1 MTKLWKWGKRLL
13 WVLAG
18 LFILLMLSVS
28 ILVYLI
34 NSESFLEKQIQEQ
47 FGMNSRVGEL
57 DVSLFSGTVSISK
70 TRIGPENNPA
80 ITFDQ
85 LTAQISYSGL
95 FSSLLID
102 SIELEKAVI
111 HYPFDYQL
119 VQSNE
124 AEANNDNE
132 AFFFEQLNV
141 SEIRINNSGF
151 VFNDDVYLE
160 AKGINLVIAELPVAQ
175 SSTFLFTHLTDFFKQ
190 SNTTIVAD
198 IEQFKTDKSSLSQ
211 VNLKAEVI
219 ESDVV
224 IQELSSASADINIEL
239 TDNQTSSTNT
249 ANQTP
254 ANNQGSQASNLPF
267 KDLLIEKI
275 DIGTTNFKL
284 QGSYELAV
292 EDFQAHFSE
301 LILVKDKAPL
311 WADWEEFY
319 RQQNSR
325 YELSSKALTSSML
338 SYDQLELDGELNN
351 SAFNIKQLMIARP
364 LVSYSSVE
372 PSEITDA
379 TETEVSTEEGNVA
392 LRFPF
397 AAITLNQL
405 TVDDG
410 ELNLQLNDSYTA
422 QAINL
427 QAQQLP
433 IILDHG
439 LVITDPASW
448 PSTVTAKLEASN
460 VSLPQ
465 VTVAELMAEAQ
476 SESGKLDV
484 SSVQVSDVNL
494 ELDLAGSEQA
504 DLVTHSDNDSDTAS
518 NAVTIPFETIGL
530 HNIKVQQ
537 FGMVANLEGESVE
550 VDNASIEVADFP
562 LVLDG
567 AMFGLDS
574 LSSVNTSFS
583 IASDRLQTN
592 QLTVDGLS
600 ANGNLA
606 ESRLV
611 LESVANRSGKLN
623 LDLTSPPEQQESD
636 SKSNANSK
644 LPLQSLVVNKLN
656 IRNFNG
662 DILRLVEKINAE
674 GETVSTK
681 ESLIITDIDLM
692 ASNLSLIKN
701 GQLISQ
707 WYDSQLQNA
716 FKTIELKVAKAQ
728 QDEDVF
734 SEIDIKATQANRKIV
749 VNPLT
754 VNVNDT
760 NLNADWVID
769 LSQPGYASDFKF
781 DFENLELSQL
791 VRPDNEE
798 SIALRGK
805 LSGLADL
812 TFTGLSP
819 EKIFDSLNG
828 QILIANTE
836 PVQLINL
843 NVNKVLERFLESQ
856 EFGLLDIGGFVLAG
870 PAGLLLSQGVSMQ
883 GVLSNLGANKG
894 DTMFGQ
900 INMDMV
906 VENGV
911 LKTRDVAASTQY
923 YRFAFDGNIDLSIMA
938 FNDFEFMIL
947 NDEGCKEYSQTLNGS
962 LSSPEIQTFRTAFDA
977 VTGSVVGLLKSG
989 VGLLTGGYCEG
1000 VYDGKVA
1007 HPDEGVEIPHPELKP
1022 EEPEQEGEP
1031 QEEPEV
1037 EAETEPA
1044 EPTQ

>member
-1 MTKLWKWGKRLL
+1 MTILWKWSKRLL

-18 LFILLMLSVS
+18 LFVLLILSVS

-47 FGMNSRVGEL
+47 LGMNSQVGEL

-70 TRIGPENNPA
+70 TRIGPEDNPA
-80 ITFDQ
+80 ITFEQ

-102 SIELEKAVI
+102 SIELDKAVI
-111 HYPFDYQL
+111 RYPFDYQL
-119 VQSNE
+119 AESRE
-124 AEANNDNE
+124 AEVNNDNE

-141 SEIRINNSGF
+141 SEIRINSSDF

-160 AKGINLVIAELPVAQ
+160 AKGINLVVSELPVAQ
-175 SSTFLFTHLTDFFKQ
+175 RSIFLFTHLTDFFKQ

-219 ESDVV
+219 DSDVV

-239 TDNQTSSTNT
+239 TDNQTSNANT
-249 ANQTP
+249 ANQTSG
-254 ANNQGSQASNLPF
+254 NSQVSQASNLPF

-292 EDFQAHFSE
+292 EDFQAHFTE

-311 WADWEEFY
+311 WVDWEEFY

-325 YELSSKALTSSML
+325 YSLSSKALTSSML
-338 SYDQLELDGELNN
+338 SYDQLELDGELNG
-351 SAFNIKQLMIARP
+351 SAFNIKQMMIAQP
-364 LVSYSSVE
+364 LVSYSSGE
-372 PSEITDA
+372 QTETTEA
-379 TETEVSTEEGNVA
+379 TESEVPAAGGNAA

-397 AAITLNQL
+397 ATIMLNQL
-405 TVDDG
+405 TVNDG
-410 ELNLQLNDSYTA
+410 ELNLQLDDSYTA

-427 QAQQLP
+427 QVQQLP

-439 LVITDPASW
+439 LVIADPASW
-448 PSTVTAKLEASN
+448 PSTVTAKLDASN

-465 VTVAELMAEAQ
+465 VTAAEFLVEAQ

-484 SSVQVSDVNL
+484 SSVQISDVNL
-494 ELDLAGSEQA
+494 ELDFAGSEQA
-504 DLVTHSDNDSDTAS
+504 DRGTDSDTAS
-518 NAVTIPFETIGL
+518 SAVTMPFETIGL
-530 HNIKVQQ
+530 HNITVQQ
-537 FGMVANLEGESVE
+537 FGMVANLEGESIE
-550 VDNASIEVADFP
+550 VDNASIEIADFP
-562 LVLDG
+562 LVLEG

-574 LSSVNTSFS
+574 LASVNTSFS
-583 IASDRLQTN
+583 ITTDRFQTN
-592 QLTVDGLS
+592 QLTVSGLS
-600 ANGNLA
+600 ANGNLT

-623 LDLTSPPEQQESD
+623 LDLTNQPEQRESD
-636 SKSNANSK
+636 SKSKASSN

-681 ESLIITDIDLM
+681 ESLVITDIDLM

-701 GQLISQ
+701 RQLISQ
-707 WYDSQLQNA
+707 WYESQLQNA
-716 FKTIELKVAKAQ
+716 FKTLELKVAKAQ
-728 QDEDVF
+728 QDEDIF
-734 SEIDIKATQANRKIV
+734 SDIDIKATQANRKIA

-819 EKIFDSLNG
+819 EKIFDSMNG
-828 QILIANTE
+828 QVLIANTE

-900 INMDMV
+900 INIDMTI
-906 VENGV
+906 ENGV

-962 LSSPEIQTFRTAFDA
+962 LSSPEIETFRTAFDA

-989 VGLLTGGYCEG
+989 VGLLTGGYCESA
-1000 VYDGKVA
+1000 YDGKVT
-1007 HPDEGVEIPHPELKP
+1007 HPAEGVEIPHPELKP
-1022 EEPEQEGEP
+1022 EEPELNQEQEIKDNEFHKSGTGEDIY
-1031 QEEPEV
+1031 
-1037 EAETEPA
+1037 
-1044 EPTQ
+1044 

>member
-1 MTKLWKWGKRLL
+1 MTRLWKWSKRLL

-18 LFILLMLSVS
+18 LFVLLILSVS

-47 FGMNSRVGEL
+47 LGMSSQVGEL

-70 TRIGPENNPA
+70 TRIGPEDNPA
-80 ITFDQ
+80 ITFEQ

-102 SIELEKAVI
+102 SIELDKAVI
-111 HYPFDYQL
+111 RYPFDYQL
-119 VQSNE
+119 AESKE
-124 AEANNDNE
+124 AEVNNDNE

-141 SEIRINNSGF
+141 SEIRINSSDF

-160 AKGINLVIAELPVAQ
+160 AKGINLVVSELPVAQ
-175 SSTFLFTHLTDFFKQ
+175 RSIFLFTHLTDFFKQ

-219 ESDVV
+219 DSDVV

-239 TDNQTSSTNT
+239 TDNQTSNANT
-249 ANQTP
+249 ANQTSG
-254 ANNQGSQASNLPF
+254 NSQVSQASNLPF

-311 WADWEEFY
+311 WVDWEEFY

-325 YELSSKALTSSML
+325 YSLSSKALTSSML
-338 SYDQLELDGELNN
+338 SYDQLELDGELNG
-351 SAFNIKQLMIARP
+351 SAFNIKQMMIAQP
-364 LVSYSSVE
+364 LVSYSSGE
-372 PSEITDA
+372 QTETAEA
-379 TETEVSTEEGNVA
+379 TESEVPTAGGNAA

-397 AAITLNQL
+397 ATIMLNQL
-405 TVDDG
+405 TVNDG
-410 ELNLQLNDSYTA
+410 ELNLQLDDSYTA

-427 QAQQLP
+427 QVQQLP

-439 LVITDPASW
+439 LVIADPASW
-448 PSTVTAKLEASN
+448 PSTVIAKLDASN

-465 VTVAELMAEAQ
+465 VTAAEFLVEAQ

-484 SSVQVSDVNL
+484 SSVQISDVNL
-494 ELDLAGSEQA
+494 ELDFAGSEQA
-504 DLVTHSDNDSDTAS
+504 DRGTDSDTAS
-518 NAVTIPFETIGL
+518 SAVTMPFETIGL
-530 HNIKVQQ
+530 HNITVQQ
-537 FGMVANLEGESVE
+537 FGMVANLEGETIE
-550 VDNASIEVADFP
+550 VDNASIEIADFP
-562 LVLDG
+562 LVLEG

-574 LSSVNTSFS
+574 LASVNTSFS
-583 IASDRLQTN
+583 ITTDRFQTN
-592 QLTVDGLS
+592 QLTVSGLS
-600 ANGNLA
+600 ANGNLT

-611 LESVANRSGKLN
+611 LVSVANRSGKLN
-623 LDLTSPPEQQESD
+623 LDLTNQPEQRESD
-636 SKSNANSK
+636 SKSKASSN

-681 ESLIITDIDLM
+681 ESLVITDIDLM

-701 GQLISQ
+701 RQLISQ
-707 WYDSQLQNA
+707 WYESQLQNA
-716 FKTIELKVAKAQ
+716 FKTLELKVAKAQ
-728 QDEDVF
+728 QDEDIF
-734 SEIDIKATQANRKIV
+734 SDIDIKATQANRKIA

-828 QILIANTE
+828 QVLIANTE

-900 INMDMV
+900 INIDMTI
-906 VENGV
+906 ENGV

-962 LSSPEIQTFRTAFDA
+962 LSSPEIETFRTAFDA

-1007 HPDEGVEIPHPELKP
+1007 HPEEGVEIPHPELKP

-1037 EAETEPA
+1037 EAETEPV